1 MNNPSTDATA
11 LDDFGDDLRRQ
22 RRLFSEVQE
31 VAHIGIWEWEVDA
44 DRVTWSPE
52 LYRIYGV
59 SPQEYAPTFDGYLQ
73 KVHPHDRDRVRA
85 TVEQMFIDQASFSQE
100 ERILR
105 PDGSIRC
112 LHTWGHALLDDR

>member
-1 MNNPSTDATA
+1 MNNSSAEVDP
-11 LDDFGDDLRRQ
+11 LGDFGDDVRRQ
-22 RRLFSEVQE
+22 RRLFFEVQE
-31 VAHIGIWEWEVDA
+31 IAHIGIWEWQFGH

-59 SPQEYAPTFDGYLQ
+59 SPREYVPTFEGYLQ
-73 KVHPHDRDRVRA
+73 KVHPHDRERVRA
-85 TVEQMFIDQASFSQE
+85 TVERMFIDQTSFSQD

-112 LHTWGHALLDDR
+112 LHTWGH